1 MRLPAHGVVPGP
13 AEMKA
18 EPGMM
23 AADCEK
29 RRHLWQA
36 TSCMHC
42 RVIYVRHVIYA
53 KKRHL

>member
-36 TSCMHC
+36 TSCMDG